1 MERGKT
7 KTGTIS
13 QVLLSLLRWFDS
25 YAGME
30 ELRRSEERKVD
41 WWRVSPFLF
50 LHVMCAGVLWVG
62 WSPTA
67 VIVAAVL
74 YLVRMFAVTGF
85 YHRFFSHNAFSTSR
99 PWQFLFAVLGSTAVQ
114 RGPLWWAGHHRHHH
128 LYADKEQDIHSPVQS
143 GFWWSHIGWITSTRN
158 FPTNLSLVGDFAQ
171 YPELRFLDRFDIL
184 FPVLFAA
191 SIYAAGSALA
201 YFAPELGTNGPQLLI
216 WGFFI
221 STVVLFHA
229 TATINSLDH
238 MIGTKRYDTGDESRN
253 NPVLALL
260 TLGEGWHNNHHHYAV
275 SARQGFFWWEI
286 DITYYGLVFLSWLG
300 IVRNL
305 RTVPGE
311 VLGENLLDPAIRDA

>member
-286 DITYYGLVFLSWLG
+286 DITFYGLVFLSWLG

-305 RTVPGE
+305 RLVPGE
-311 VLGENLLDPAIRDA
+311 VLGENLLDRAIRDA

>member
-305 RTVPGE
+305 RLVPGE
-311 VLGENLLDPAIRDA
+311 VLGENLLDRAIRDA

>member
-1 MERGKT
+1 MRRGT
-7 KTGTIS
+7 PKTGTIS
-13 QVLLSLLRWFDS
+13 HVLMSLLRWFDS

-30 ELRRSEERKVD
+30 ELRKCEERKID

-50 LHVMCAGVLWVG
+50 LHAMCAGVLWVG
-62 WSPTA
+62 WSATA
-67 VIVAAVL
+67 VIVAVAL
-74 YLVRMFAVTGF
+74 YLVRMFAVTAF
-85 YHRFFSHNAFSTSR
+85 FHRFFSHNAFSTSR

-114 RGPLWWAGHHRHHH
+114 RGPLWWAGHHRTHH
-128 LYADKEQDIHSPVQS
+128 LHSDKEQDIHSPVQS
-143 GFWWSHIGWITSTRN
+143 GFWWSHMGWITSTRN
-158 FPTNLSLVGDFAQ
+158 FPTNLSLVGDFAR

-184 FPVLFAA
+184 VPVLFAA

-201 YFAPELGTNGPQLLI
+201 FFAPELGTNGPQLLI
-216 WGFFI
+216 WGFFV

-253 NPVLALL
+253 NAVLALI

-286 DITYYGLVFLSWLG
+286 DLSYYGLVFLSWFG
-300 IVRNL
+300 VVRNL
-305 RTVPGE
+305 RLVPKS
-311 VLGENLLDPAIRDA
+311 VLRENLLLPAIRDA

>member
-305 RTVPGE
+305 RLVPGE